1 VSRILRAVVV
11 AALLLVIFEL
21 GVRAIEPALPQITT
35 WREPMVA
42 HKVARMDELSRDGR
56 TDVVFAGT
64 SQMLFAGDPTMF
76 RRQLRAPWSMYNAAM
91 WGAPPVVNEHWLT
104 EVVAPRLRP
113 RTVLLGVSPID
124 FVEAESQD
132 AVDKYFASTSVRDDW
147 LASVDRSLSRASAL
161 VRERRLLRD
170 PRTIADSIGRRVSG
184 ESGPKLL
191 AGQVDAFGRA
201 SRQDRSVFRD
211 TPLAQR
217 MVAGLVRKGWA
228 PSQRQVRAFRRT
240 VAKLRTTG
248 AEVILADMAVSR
260 PLIEKL
266 GAQAYAAFG
275 AFLQREATALG
286 VPLIDTA
293 TGLTSTTFFF
303 DYDHVNRAGADVFN
317 TAVWRAFAKGSPGAL
332 SDAIPPA
339 LRGKP
344 LVTALASDVI
354 ARAEAR
360 AIAKGPTSSTAPVR
374 PAV

>member
-1 VSRILRAVVV
+1 MSRILRAAVV
-11 AALLLVIFEL
+11 AVLLLLVFEL

-42 HKVARMDELSRDGR
+42 HKVARMDELSRAGR

-76 RRQLRAPWSMYNAAM
+76 RRQLHAPWSMYNAAM
-91 WGAPPVVNEHWLT
+91 WGAPPIVNEHWIT
-104 EVVAPRLRP
+104 EVVVPRLQP

-170 PRTIADSIGRRVSG
+170 PRTVADSIGRRVSG
-184 ESGPKLL
+184 ETGPKLL

-201 SRQDRSVFRD
+201 ARQDRSVFRD
-211 TPLAQR
+211 SPLAQR

-240 VAKLRTTG
+240 VAKLRATG
-248 AEVILADMAVSR
+248 AEVILADMAVSG
-260 PLIEKL
+260 PLIDKL
-266 GAQAYAAFG
+266 GPEAYGAYR
-275 AFLQREATALG
+275 AFLRSEATTLR

-317 TAVWRAFAKGSPGAL
+317 ITLHRAFQGGTPGAL
-332 SDAIPPA
+332 AKAIPRP
-339 LRGKP
+339 LVGKP
-344 LVTALASDVI
+344 LV
-354 ARAEAR
+354 
-360 AIAKGPTSSTAPVR
+360 
-374 PAV
+374 PAVAKDAVLHAERRAAAKRAA